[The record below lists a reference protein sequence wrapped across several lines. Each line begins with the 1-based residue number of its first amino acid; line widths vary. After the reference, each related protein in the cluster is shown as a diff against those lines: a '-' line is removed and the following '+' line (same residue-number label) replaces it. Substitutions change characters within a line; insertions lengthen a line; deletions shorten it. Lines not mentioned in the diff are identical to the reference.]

1 MRRLL
6 RVLAAFVGGTILTY
20 VLVVVGAF
28 TFWSFVPTPDPTKK
42 IAATVFLIVGPAVA
56 LAGGLWLAIWA
67 GRGAAPWPVTAFV
80 RGREIRRR
88 AMAAAAAV
96 PVPAASAGERVI
108 GWLFALLGGG
118 GIAIGLAAIALFWGD
133 GDPRLKIPVL
143 YLLPVFLLAVV
154 GLLGPA
160 FLGGIGLLLGRV
172 WGRPVV
178 TVTAIL
184 MLLLVPVGTVLGI
197 AALIVL
203 HGHRLRRRATAAPK
217 IPPDDTAGPISCVH
231 LAPVAQASMASGIP
245 VTRRNGRFAE
255 VHCTAYPPS
264 LQRLMPAGS
273 PVVFEEWPAPER
285 STLDPPRLVMR
296 CTACDAALVFDAAA
310 GPLMAATP
318 AAAPRAPGS

>member
-1 MRRLL
+1 MRRLI
-6 RVLAAFVGGTILTY
+6 RVLAAFVGGTLLTY

-28 TFWSFVPTPDPTKK
+28 TFWSFVPTPDPTKT
-42 IAATVFLIVGPAVA
+42 IAATVFLLVGPAVA

-67 GRGAAPWPVTAFV
+67 GRGRAPWPVTAWV
-80 RGREIRRR
+80 RGREIRRQ

-96 PVPAASAGERVI
+96 HVPAASRGERVI
-108 GWLFALLGGG
+108 GWLFALAGGG
-118 GIAIGLAAIALFWGD
+118 GIAIGLAGIALFWGD

-143 YLLPVFLLAVV
+143 YVLPVFILAVV

-160 FLGGIGLLLGRV
+160 LLGGIGLLRGRV

-184 MLLLVPVGTVLGI
+184 MLLLVPVGTVAGI

-203 HGHRLRRRATAAPK
+203 HGHRLRRKGRHGQAAPA
-217 IPPDDTAGPISCVH
+217 PAPEPAGGPLTCAH
-231 LAPVAQASMASGIP
+231 LAPVAQASIASGIA
-245 VTRRNGRFAE
+245 VTRRSARLAE
-255 VHCTAYPPS
+255 IHCTAYPPS

-310 GPLMAATP
+310 GPL
-318 AAAPRAPGS
+318 